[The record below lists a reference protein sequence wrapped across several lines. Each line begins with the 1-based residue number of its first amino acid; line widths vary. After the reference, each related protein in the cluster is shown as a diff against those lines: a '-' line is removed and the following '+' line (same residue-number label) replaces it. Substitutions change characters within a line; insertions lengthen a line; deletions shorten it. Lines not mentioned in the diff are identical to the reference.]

1 MADPAHNKKKKRTKT
16 SPVWRYF
23 EESENAG
30 KVRCTLCSDVYELV
44 YSSSTSN
51 LLYHLK
57 TQHSREYRQLQEED
71 LAGPPLTETN
81 SDTRNRSHSVPTP
94 QPKISEFT
102 PLTGEKK
109 RRFDRQCLLW
119 LSSSMRPFLVAE
131 DPGLKDWVSMISS
144 GRYAPPCRKTLTAMT
159 PDLFLVVEDLVWKI
173 VDGQLP
179 PSDGLWITVDGW
191 TSRAGYSYLG
201 IIVHYLSTDFT
212 PISFLLSAVQ
222 CNDHDSET
230 MAAEIKKVL
239 ETWELGK
246 QSSGMVGDNT
256 RSVPAT
262 ARVITE
268 DPDYEEFEYW
278 GCVAHL
284 VNLVSTS

>member
-1 MADPAHNKKKKRTKT
+1 MLMNIDGLCTGEKGPSCVETRTGRKNLQLVSVQKPIHTLKFNQLAHPFIFVTVLDPNLQLAHLFALVLALVLVLVLNHQLAHLFTHDLILLFVIPQVIHILRPLITQINYPKQNHLRFCAYLVTHERESAPSQKVSELSVCLFWNYHQSVLFFFWYPLMADPAHNKKKKRTKT

-109 RRFDRQCLLW
+109 RT
-119 LSSSMRPFLVAE
+119 
-131 DPGLKDWVSMISS
+131 S
-144 GRYAPPCRKTLTAMT
+144 GP
-159 PDLFLVVEDLVWKI
+159 
-173 VDGQLP
+173 
-179 PSDGLWITVDGW
+179 
-191 TSRAGYSYLG
+191 
-201 IIVHYLSTDFT
+201 H
-212 PISFLLSAVQ
+212 
-222 CNDHDSET
+222 
-230 MAAEIKKVL
+230 
-239 ETWELGK
+239 
-246 QSSGMVGDNT
+246 
-256 RSVPAT
+256 
-262 ARVITE
+262 
-268 DPDYEEFEYW
+268 
-278 GCVAHL
+278 
-284 VNLVSTS
+284 